1 MVGRRCGSLDG
12 SDPSLWWSERPCQHR
27 RDGVDIRE
35 GRLVPLDAARSPAT
49 KRQIHGLVHRVREQG
64 NAIRLVSHQ
73 LGTRDI
79 GGNRIVAEETIPA
92 KTGDGLKGPSPSPA
106 TMPSTSTRCDLW
118 GVSAM
123 DPSGRANLRIRA
135 TSRVMRH
142 AVSFPAQAPPMIPC
156 CPMRASRNADFPT
169 ILVALPSH
177 VCGAAYDRSEISDAS
192 DRSGFPR
199 GCSSP
204 RPCRLSW
211 R

>member
-1 MVGRRCGSLDG
+1 MRSGSYPINWAHMT
-12 SDPSLWWSERPCQHR
+12 SAATASSLKIT
-27 RDGVDIRE
+27 V
-35 GRLVPLDAARSPAT
+35 
-49 KRQIHGLVHRVREQG
+49 
-64 NAIRLVSHQ
+64 
-73 LGTRDI
+73 
-79 GGNRIVAEETIPA
+79 PA

-135 TSRVMRH
+135 TSRAMRH
-142 AVSFPAQAPPMIPC
+142 AVSFPAHAPPIIPC
-156 CPMRASRNADFPT
+156 CPIRASRKADFPT
-169 ILVALPSH
+169 ILVALPSR

-204 RPCRLSW
+204 RPCLSLIHI
-211 R
+211 